1 MTLNERVMVGR
12 ERDKGRC
19 GKGGKGKEGT
29 ARERERERE
38 SMLHVSYY
46 RKYLITL

>member
-38 SMLHVSYY
+38 RESLCYMFPTTGN
-46 RKYLITL
+46 I